1 MSQTKVM
8 VAAAGLAMSSVA
20 FAGTDAELRADA
32 ANRTSQLAP
41 ASGFNGGVFE
51 IGDGGNNTLRI
62 GGTSTFRWGVS
73 LRDDA
78 TVGSQ
83 ADFTQGA
90 NLPVQR
96 IRMHGTI
103 WDKNLS
109 YKIQGNFSDENP
121 GGGVFALEEAW
132 GQYDF
137 ENGFTVRWGQ
147 QNLGLHRAQL
157 VDREYQQ
164 GMDRSIAY
172 ATFSSGY
179 VQGFQFA
186 YTAEQF
192 RVMGGIHDGSNIF
205 GDGGGFGGQNVDFN
219 AGSVDLGLNVRV
231 EFMAMG
237 TDWNTWNYMSSWQSN
252 SEDGLLIGAGF
263 NYQFGG
269 ETGVSTDADAFD
281 YTLDIQYKG
290 AGWNVFGAFYGSH
303 IDPTGGSEIDNFGAE
318 VSAGFFVTEQ
328 VEIFARWDGIFLD
341 DDAYGGDTDIH
352 FLTAGVHY
360 FLSPESYAA
369 RFTVQAGYAFNDTLN
384 LFGTGGQIGDTR
396 HVFLGDSEDGEFVLA
411 FQGQIIW

>member
-41 ASGFNGGVFE
+41 SSGFNGGVFE

-62 GGTSTFRWGVS
+62 GGTSTFRWNVS

-78 TVGSQ
+78 SVGNQ

-96 IRMHGTI
+96 IRLHGTI

-121 GGGVFALEEAW
+121 GGGTFALEEAW
-132 GQYDF
+132 GQYSWD
-137 ENGFTVRWGQ
+137 NGFALRWGQ

-172 ATFSSGY
+172 TAFASGY
-179 VQGFQFA
+179 VQGFQFS

-192 RVMGGIHDGSNIF
+192 RVMGGVHDGV
-205 GDGGGFGGQNVDFN
+205 GGQNADFT
-219 AGSVDLGLNVRV
+219 SSPSDLGLNARV

-237 TDWNTWNYMSSWQSN
+237 TDWNTWNYMSSWKSN
-252 SEDGLLIGAGF
+252 SEDGLLIGAGI
-263 NYQFGG
+263 NYEFGG
-269 ETGVSTDADAFD
+269 ETGSTADQNILD
-281 YTLDIQYKG
+281 YTIDIQYKG
-290 AGWNVFGAFYGSH
+290 AGWNVFGAFYGQH
-303 IDPTGGSEIDNFGAE
+303 IDPTDGSDADNFGAE
-318 VSAGFFVTEQ
+318 ISAGFFVTEQ
-328 VEIFARWDGIFLD
+328 VELFARWDGLFLD
-341 DDAYGGDTDIH
+341 DTVFGGDTDIH
-352 FLTAGVHY
+352 FATAGVHY

-369 RFTVQAGYAFNDTLN
+369 RFTLQLGYAFNDTTN
-384 LFGTGGQIGDTR
+384 LFGGTGLNLDTR
-396 HVFLGDSEDGEFVLA
+396 NVFLGDTEEGEFVLA